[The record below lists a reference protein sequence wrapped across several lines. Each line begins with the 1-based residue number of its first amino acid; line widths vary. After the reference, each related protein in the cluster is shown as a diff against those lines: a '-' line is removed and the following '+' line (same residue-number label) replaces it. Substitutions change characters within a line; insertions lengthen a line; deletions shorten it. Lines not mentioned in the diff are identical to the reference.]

1 MTCFRST
8 SGRYAVLAALAS
20 LAVAGS
26 APAADGGALRIDPVE
41 TPVELYQ
48 FGIVAGQFTVHNDSE
63 DPVRIVSVRPRRG
76 RGDGSAEPEIVPPG
90 GSSVVSV
97 RRAVEYHLGLIRY
110 GFVIATDETDRPTYI
125 ARLPTFVHSAYQ
137 PEVQSVDFGAVAA
150 GARPV
155 VEFEVASTDVAALRV
170 VELKD
175 APEWLDVEWDPA
187 LDADDPQRVRL
198 KARLKDTAPRG
209 SLFGFIHLRTDFSP
223 QPDLVVA
230 VEGTVFGEHLA
241 DPFPLMFGGLH
252 ENTAKTV
259 AVKVWRRDGRAPVL
273 ANALSSD
280 PAIAVESGECAD
292 DCLTLEVTLQA
303 GAPRTIRGRI
313 ALEFVGSEE
322 TLELPFDAIVVSEG
336 TALENLGVLDR
347 DLEFDDV
354 LLPADGGDV
363 QAEGEQ

>member
-1 MTCFRST
+1 
-8 SGRYAVLAALAS
+8 
-20 LAVAGS
+20 
-26 APAADGGALRIDPVE
+26 
-41 TPVELYQ
+41 
-48 FGIVAGQFTVHNDSE
+48 
-63 DPVRIVSVRPRRG
+63 
-76 RGDGSAEPEIVPPG
+76 
-90 GSSVVSV
+90 
-97 RRAVEYHLGLIRY
+97 
-110 GFVIATDETDRPTYI
+110 
-125 ARLPTFVHSAYQ
+125 
-137 PEVQSVDFGAVAA
+137 
-150 GARPV
+150 
-155 VEFEVASTDVAALRV
+155 
-170 VELKD
+170 
-175 APEWLDVEWDPA
+175 
-187 LDADDPQRVRL
+187 
-198 KARLKDTAPRG
+198 
-209 SLFGFIHLRTDFSP
+209 
-223 QPDLVVA
+223 
-230 VEGTVFGEHLA
+230 
-241 DPFPLMFGGLH
+241 MFGGLH